1 MHESTEEMAVA
12 VSYTHL
18 PEKDIALIQ
27 KANKIDFTKYA
38 DAIVEKR
45 GQIKW
50 EKDVS

>member
-1 MHESTEEMAVA
+1 MAA
-12 VSYTHL
+12 AICGAAQGISEI

-50 EKDVS
+50 ERDVS